1 MMDVLCCKI
10 TIGDANPSNPMEIKD
25 AIEIT
30 EVQSI
35 EINETYKKLI
45 GTAKIT
51 LPKGSVCRSTSIG
64 TVTTEGKD
72 ASIFTTEIM
81 EDGVII
87 EKQTTQRLV
96 DTTTFKVGQ
105 RVNIKLG
112 YNGILKNMFDGYI
125 TGYNS
130 ESNLEIECEN
140 MAYKLKLKKAPHFET
155 PASGTTVNDVLEGAY
170 NILKDTGFKI
180 HSDTKKFDIHIGK
193 IKVTDNFTVA
203 DILSEWSKYKVYCF
217 LKYDA
222 NNESAMPSIAVGRP
236 YSSSKAQPVFPED
249 ESTGPFKIY
258 FNEHVAQSSLKV
270 VKTDPKFLA
279 VTGKAMGTDEKFFEV
294 TIRLNPEYDPATP
307 GSKQYQTVNATQI
320 SKKSH
325 KVKGNTTAS
334 GAETKNKVDLS
345 TYTVV
350 PYMSP
355 HIGISSDELVE
366 ETTEYFRNYNLNGIT
381 GSLTIFGDFGLPP
394 AVQVELID
402 HRNPSKN
409 GVYLVE
415 EVTTNFGVGGYRQQL
430 SIPYKIKK

>member
-51 LPKGSVCRSTSIG
+51 LPKGSVCRSTITG

-155 PASGTTVNDVLEGAY
+155 PASGTTVNDVLEGEY

-325 KVKGNTTAS
+325 KVTGNTTAS